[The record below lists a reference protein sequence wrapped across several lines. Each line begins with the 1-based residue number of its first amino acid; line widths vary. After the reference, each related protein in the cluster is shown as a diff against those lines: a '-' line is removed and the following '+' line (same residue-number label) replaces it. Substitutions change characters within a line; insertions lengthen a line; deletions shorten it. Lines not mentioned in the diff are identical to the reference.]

1 MNYTD
6 KDFRAAENIYRNA
19 KVAVLSIDEVQKK
32 LTDDNLKSELSYER
46 EGYENFLQEFS
57 DFLKEQNYRAGDL
70 PALKKAGMKIGIAMN
85 TLTDKSSPHVANLML
100 KGTVTGIS
108 ELIQLYSR
116 DEGEKISDD
125 VIFYA
130 KKLQNLEEEYEARLK
145 KLL

>member
-1 MNYTD
+1 MTYTD

-46 EGYENFLQEFS
+46 EGYESFLKDFS
-57 DFLKEQNYRAGDL
+57 GFLKEKGYQVEDL

>member
-1 MNYTD
+1 MSYTD

-57 DFLKEQNYRAGDL
+57 DFLKEQNYRAEDL

>member
-1 MNYTD
+1 MTYTD

-46 EGYENFLQEFS
+46 EGYENFLKDFYG
-57 DFLKEQNYRAGDL
+57 FLKEKGYQVEDL

>member
-1 MNYTD
+1 MTYTD

-19 KVAVLSIDEVQKK
+19 KVAVLSIDEVQKT

-57 DFLKEQNYRAGDL
+57 DFLKEQNYRAEDL

>member
-1 MNYTD
+1 MTYTD

-57 DFLKEQNYRAGDL
+57 DFLKEQNYRAEDL

-116 DEGEKISDD
+116 DEREKISDD

>member
-1 MNYTD
+1 MTYTD

-19 KVAVLSIDEVQKK
+19 KVAVLSIDEVRKK

-46 EGYENFLQEFS
+46 EGYESFLQEFS
-57 DFLKEQNYRAGDL
+57 DFLKEQNYRAEDL
-70 PALKKAGMKIGIAMN
+70 PALKKAGMKIGIAIN

>member
-1 MNYTD
+1 MTYTD
-6 KDFRAAENIYRNA
+6 KNFRAAENIYRNA
-19 KVAVLSIDEVQKK
+19 KVAVLSIDEVQKT

-57 DFLKEQNYRAGDL
+57 DFLKEQNYRAEDL

>member
-1 MNYTD
+1 MLLSLNFSLQSFL
-6 KDFRAAENIYRNA
+6 KDF
-19 KVAVLSIDEVQKK
+19 S
-32 LTDDNLKSELSYER
+32 
-46 EGYENFLQEFS
+46 G
-57 DFLKEQNYRAGDL
+57 FLKEKGYQVEDL
-70 PALKKAGMKIGIAMN
+70 SALKKTGMKIGIAMN
-85 TLTDKSSPHVANLML
+85 TFGDKSSPHVANLML

>member
-1 MNYTD
+1 MTYTD

-125 VIFYA
+125 VILYA

>member
-1 MNYTD
+1 MTYTD

-57 DFLKEQNYRAGDL
+57 DFLKEQNYRAEDL

-85 TLTDKSSPHVANLML
+85 TLTDKSSPHIANLML

>member
-1 MNYTD
+1 MTYTD

-19 KVAVLSIDEVQKK
+19 KVAVLSIDEVKKK

-57 DFLKEQNYRAGDL
+57 DFLKEQNYRAEDL

>member
-1 MNYTD
+1 MTYTE
-6 KDFRAAENIYRNA
+6 KDFRAAENVYRNA
-19 KVAVLSIDEVQKK
+19 KVAILSIDEVQKD
-32 LTDDNLKSELSYER
+32 LTDDNLKAELSYER
-46 EGYENFLQEFS
+46 EGYEGFLQEFS
-57 DFLKEQNYRAGDL
+57 EFLKEKNYQVEDL
-70 PALKKAGMKIGIAMN
+70 PALKKAGMKMGIAMN
-85 TLTDKSSPHVANLML
+85 TFGDKSSPHVADLML

>member
-57 DFLKEQNYRAGDL
+57 DFLKEQSYRAGDL

>member
-1 MNYTD
+1 MTYTD

-19 KVAVLSIDEVQKK
+19 KVAVLSIDEVQKI

-57 DFLKEQNYRAGDL
+57 DFLKEQNYRAEDL

>member
-1 MNYTD
+1 MTYTE
-6 KDFRAAENIYRNA
+6 KDFRAAENVYRNA
-19 KVAVLSIDEVQKK
+19 KVAILSIDEVQKD
-32 LTDDNLKSELSYER
+32 LADDNLKSELTYER
-46 EGYENFLQEFS
+46 DGYESFLKDFS
-57 DFLKEQNYRAGDL
+57 AFLKEQNYKVEDL
-70 PALKKAGMKIGIAMN
+70 SALKKTGMKIGIAMN
-85 TLTDKSSPHVANLML
+85 TFGDKSSPHVADLML

>member
-1 MNYTD
+1 MTYTD
-6 KDFRAAENIYRNA
+6 KDFHAAENIYRNA
-19 KVAVLSIDEVQKK
+19 KVAVLSIDEVQKT

>member
-1 MNYTD
+1 MTYTD

-70 PALKKAGMKIGIAMN
+70 PAIKKAGMKIGIAMN

>member
-57 DFLKEQNYRAGDL
+57 DFLKEQNYRAEDL

>member
-1 MNYTD
+1 MTYTD

-32 LTDDNLKSELSYER
+32 LTDGNLKSELSYER

-57 DFLKEQNYRAGDL
+57 DFLKEQNYRAEDL

>member
-1 MNYTD
+1 MTYTD

-32 LTDDNLKSELSYER
+32 LTDNNLKSELSYER
-46 EGYENFLQEFS
+46 EGYESFLQEFS
-57 DFLKEQNYRAGDL
+57 DFLKEQNYRAEDL

>member
-1 MNYTD
+1 MSYTD

-57 DFLKEQNYRAGDL
+57 DFLKKQNYRAEDL
-70 PALKKAGMKIGIAMN
+70 PALKKTGMKIGIAMN
-85 TLTDKSSPHVANLML
+85 TFTDKSSPHVANLML

>member
-1 MNYTD
+1 MTYTD
-6 KDFRAAENIYRNA
+6 KDFRAAENIFRNA
-19 KVAVLSIDEVQKK
+19 KVAILSIDEVQKD
-32 LTDDNLKSELSYER
+32 LTDDNLKAELTYER
-46 EGYENFLQEFS
+46 EGYESFLKEFS
-57 DFLKEQNYRAGDL
+57 AFLKEQNYRVDDL
-70 PALKKAGMKIGIAMN
+70 PALKKAGMKMGIAMN
-85 TLTDKSSPHVANLML
+85 TLTDKSSPHIANLML

-116 DEGEKISDD
+116 DEREKISDD

>member
-1 MNYTD
+1 MTYTD

-57 DFLKEQNYRAGDL
+57 DFLKEQSYRAENL

>member
-1 MNYTD
+1 MTYTE

-19 KVAVLSIDEVQKK
+19 KVAVLSIDEVQKD
-32 LTDDNLKSELSYER
+32 LTDDNLKSELTYER
-46 EGYENFLQEFS
+46 EGYENFLKDFS
-57 DFLKEQNYRAGDL
+57 GFLKEKGYQVEDL
-70 PALKKAGMKIGIAMN
+70 SALKKTGMKIGIAMN
-85 TLTDKSSPHVANLML
+85 TFGDKSSPHVADLML

-116 DEGEKISDD
+116 DEGEKISDEI
-125 VIFYA
+125 IFFA

>member
-1 MNYTD
+1 MSYTD

-70 PALKKAGMKIGIAMN
+70 PALKKTGVAGFFVVSAIASADDPAAAA
-85 TLTDKSSPHVANLML
+85 L
-100 KGTVTGIS
+100 
-108 ELIQLYSR
+108 EL
-116 DEGEKISDD
+116 
-125 VIFYA
+125 
-130 KKLQNLEEEYEARLK
+130 ARMWDGSAR
-145 KLL
+145 

>member
-1 MNYTD
+1 M
-6 KDFRAAENIYRNA
+6 
-19 KVAVLSIDEVQKK
+19 QKK

-57 DFLKEQNYRAGDL
+57 DFLKEQNYRAEDL

>member
-1 MNYTD
+1 MTYTD

-46 EGYENFLQEFS
+46 EGYESFLQEFS
-57 DFLKEQNYRAGDL
+57 DFLKEQNYRAEDL

-130 KKLQNLEEEYEARLK
+130 KKLQNLEEDYEARLK

>member
-57 DFLKEQNYRAGDL
+57 DFLKEQNYRAEDL

-85 TLTDKSSPHVANLML
+85 TLTDKSSPHIANLML

>member
-1 MNYTD
+1 MTYTD

-19 KVAVLSIDEVQKK
+19 KVAVLSIDEVQKT

>member
-1 MNYTD
+1 MTYTD

-19 KVAVLSIDEVQKK
+19 KVAVLSIDEVQKT

-57 DFLKEQNYRAGDL
+57 DFLKEQNYRAEDL
-70 PALKKAGMKIGIAMN
+70 PALKKAGMKIGIAIN

>member
-1 MNYTD
+1 MSYTD

>member
-1 MNYTD
+1 MTYTD

-19 KVAVLSIDEVQKK
+19 KVAALSIDEVQKK

-57 DFLKEQNYRAGDL
+57 DFLKEQNYRAEDL

-85 TLTDKSSPHVANLML
+85 TLTDNSSPHVANLML

>member
-1 MNYTD
+1 MTYTD

-57 DFLKEQNYRAGDL
+57 DFLKEQNYRAEDL

>member
-1 MNYTD
+1 MSYTD

-46 EGYENFLQEFS
+46 EGHENFLQEFS
-57 DFLKEQNYRAGDL
+57 DFLKEQNYRAEDL

>member
-1 MNYTD
+1 MTYTD

>member
-19 KVAVLSIDEVQKK
+19 KVAVLSIDEVQKT

-57 DFLKEQNYRAGDL
+57 DFLKEQNYRAEDL